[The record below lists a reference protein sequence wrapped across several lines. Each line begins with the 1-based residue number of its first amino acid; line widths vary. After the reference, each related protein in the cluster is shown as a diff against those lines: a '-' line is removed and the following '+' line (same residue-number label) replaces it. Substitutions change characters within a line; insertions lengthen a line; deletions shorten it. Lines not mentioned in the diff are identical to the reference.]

1 MNQQNLSGL
10 GDGNTISQHQHIG
23 DQTLY
28 SLNLDGLAEEDA
40 LARRVTATER
50 YSRMR
55 SALVAFVFALL
66 GFGCLAY
73 FYWNDG
79 CPGLS
84 KLVELAQESL
94 LTVIFEYTLPLIV
107 GATASAFFGKKITK
121 PTDIEIRSKGR
132 RKHIYSIAREKGYSK
147 REWRRAQRRT
157 RDRA

>member
-1 MNQQNLSGL
+1 
-10 GDGNTISQHQHIG
+10 
-23 DQTLY
+23 
-28 SLNLDGLAEEDA
+28 
-40 LARRVTATER
+40 
-50 YSRMR
+50 MR

-132 RKHIYSIAREKGYSK
+132 RKHIYSIAREKGTQ
-147 REWRRAQRRT
+147 RESGAVRNDAQGIGLDINADCFT
-157 RDRA
+157 